1 MKGSD
6 VILAEVVRHGLQAVA
21 EEMGA
26 ALLRTAHSVNIRDR
40 RDFSCG
46 VYTADGRL
54 AAQAEHIPVHL
65 GLLVGMVE
73 RVMERTGEAPP
84 AGMTL
89 VTNDPWISGSHLPD
103 VVLVTPVDDDGGRRV
118 GYVANMAHQV
128 DLGGLD
134 PGSLS
139 LGAREVF
146 HEGLCLPPL
155 ALIRGGELDRGVVDV
170 FRINSRTPEVIVGD
184 LLAQAAAN
192 SAGARRLA
200 ELVRRMG
207 RERFEAAVA
216 TLRRATARRLAARI
230 AELPRTPATFTDV
243 LEWREGERDVD
254 LAIRVTVTPHE
265 DSITIDFTGTDDQV
279 PGPVN
284 ASRLLTMSCVLYVL
298 KAMLDP
304 DLASNAGL
312 LDPVRIVTRRGTLV
326 DAERPAAVG
335 MCTSITSQ
343 RVCDALLGAFNQLR
357 PDQAVA
363 ASTGS
368 MNALIV
374 GGVHP
379 GPGTAFSYVETY
391 GGGQGALRD
400 LDGADGVHTHMTNTS
415 NTPVE
420 IIERTYPLK
429 VRRYGLL
436 DGSGGAGRY
445 RGGHGLTREIEL
457 ETQATVTIHLDRT
470 RHRPW
475 GVAGGAPARG
485 SSAVVIEDGRER
497 LLPGKCT
504 ITLPEGTVVA
514 IRTAGGGGWGA
525 PEERAAHQE
534 RRDTREDLLPE
545 GAAGAER

>member
-6 VILAEVVRHGLQAVA
+6 VVLAEVVRHGLQAVA

-73 RVMERTGEAPP
+73 RVTERTGEAPP

-103 VVLVTPVDDDGGRRV
+103 VVLVTPVDDGGRRV

-155 ALIRGGELDRGVVDV
+155 ALIRDGELDRRVVDV

-200 ELVRRMG
+200 ELVRRTG
-207 RERFEAAVA
+207 RERFEAAVT

-254 LAIRVTVTPHE
+254 LAIRVTVTPHG
-265 DSITIDFTGTDDQV
+265 DSITFDFTGTDDQV

-284 ASRLLTMSCVLYVL
+284 ASRLLTTSCVLYVL

-304 DLASNAGL
+304 ELASNAGL

-357 PDQAVA
+357 PEQAVA

-420 IIERTYPLK
+420 THRADLSAQGPALRPDRRQRRCRTIPRGTRPDPRDRARNAGDRDHPSRSHPAPA
-429 VRRYGLL
+429 VGGGGRCARPRLL
-436 DGSGGAGRY
+436 G
-445 RGGHGLTREIEL
+445 GGHRGR
-457 ETQATVTIHLDRT
+457 Q
-470 RHRPW
+470 
-475 GVAGGAPARG
+475 GAPAARQVHDHPSRG
-485 SSAVVIEDGRER
+485 HGGRDSHRRWRR
-497 LLPGKCT
+497 LGCAARACRPS
-504 ITLPEGTVVA
+504 
-514 IRTAGGGGWGA
+514 GA
-525 PEERAAHQE
+525 
-534 RRDTREDLLPE
+534 TRH
-545 GAAGAER
+545 AR

>member
-73 RVMERTGEAPP
+73 RVTERTGEAPP

-103 VVLVTPVDDDGGRRV
+103 VVLVTPVDDGGSRV

-155 ALIRGGELDRGVVDV
+155 ALIRDGELDRRIVDV

-200 ELVRRMG
+200 ELVRRARAASG
-207 RERFEAAVA
+207 SRPRSRRFAG
-216 TLRRATARRLAARI
+216 RRLGDWPPVSPSFPERRPHLPMSWNGAR
-230 AELPRTPATFTDV
+230 AS
-243 LEWREGERDVD
+243 
-254 LAIRVTVTPHE
+254 VTSTWP
-265 DSITIDFTGTDDQV
+265 F
-279 PGPVN
+279 
-284 ASRLLTMSCVLYVL
+284 ASR
-298 KAMLDP
+298 
-304 DLASNAGL
+304 
-312 LDPVRIVTRRGTLV
+312 
-326 DAERPAAVG
+326 
-335 MCTSITSQ
+335 
-343 RVCDALLGAFNQLR
+343 
-357 PDQAVA
+357 
-363 ASTGS
+363 
-368 MNALIV
+368 
-374 GGVHP
+374 
-379 GPGTAFSYVETY
+379 
-391 GGGQGALRD
+391 
-400 LDGADGVHTHMTNTS
+400 
-415 NTPVE
+415 
-420 IIERTYPLK
+420 
-429 VRRYGLL
+429 
-436 DGSGGAGRY
+436 
-445 RGGHGLTREIEL
+445 
-457 ETQATVTIHLDRT
+457 
-470 RHRPW
+470 
-475 GVAGGAPARG
+475 
-485 SSAVVIEDGRER
+485 
-497 LLPGKCT
+497 
-504 ITLPEGTVVA
+504 
-514 IRTAGGGGWGA
+514 
-525 PEERAAHQE
+525 
-534 RRDTREDLLPE
+534 
-545 GAAGAER
+545 

>member
-1 MKGSD
+1 
-6 VILAEVVRHGLQAVA
+6 
-21 EEMGA
+21 MGA

-103 VVLVTPVDDDGGRRV
+103 VVLVTPVDDGGTRI

-155 ALIRGGELDRGVVDV
+155 ALIRDGELDRRVVDV

-192 SAGARRLA
+192 SAGAGRLA

-254 LAIRVTVTPHE
+254 LAIRVTVTPHD
-265 DSITIDFTGTDDQV
+265 DSITFDFTGTDDQV

-284 ASRLLTMSCVLYVL
+284 ANRLLTTSCVLYVL

-304 DLASNAGL
+304 ELASNAGL

-357 PDQAVA
+357 PEQAVA

-379 GPGTAFSYVETY
+379 GLGTAFSYVETY

-429 VRRYGLL
+429 VRRYGLI

-485 SSAVVIEDGRER
+485 SSAVVIENGRER

-504 ITLPEGTVVA
+504 ITLPGGTVVA

-525 PEERAAHQE
+525 PEERAAHLE
-534 RRDTREDLLPE
+534 RRDTRDDLRTDGTD
-545 GAAGAER
+545 GAGR

>member
-1 MKGSD
+1 MSASD
-6 VILAEVVRHGLQAVA
+6 AVLAEVVRHGLQAVA
-21 EEMGA
+21 EEMGT
-26 ALLRTAHSVNIRDR
+26 ALIRTAHSVNIRDR

-46 VYTADGRL
+46 VYTADGLL

-65 GLLVGMVE
+65 GLLAGMIG
-73 RVMERTGEAPP
+73 RVIERTGEALP
-84 AGMTL
+84 AGTTL
-89 VTNDPWISGSHLPD
+89 VTNDPWITGSHLPD
-103 VVLVTPVDDDGGRRV
+103 VVLVTPVEDGGTRV

-155 ALIRGGELDRGVVDV
+155 ALIRDGELDRKVVDV

-192 SAGARRLA
+192 SAGARHLT
-200 ELVRRMG
+200 ELIHRIG
-207 RERFEAAVA
+207 HLRFEAAA
-216 TLRRATARRLAARI
+216 STLRHATARRLAARI
-230 AELPRTPATFTDV
+230 AELPRTPAAFTDV

-254 LAIRVTVTPHE
+254 LAIRVTVTPH
-265 DSITIDFTGTDDQV
+265 DDAITFDFTGTDGQV
-279 PGPVN
+279 LGPVN
-284 ASRLLTMSCVLYVL
+284 ASRLLTTSCVLYVL
-298 KAMLDP
+298 KATLDP

-312 LDPVRIVTRRGTLV
+312 LDPVRIVTVRGTLV
-326 DAERPAAVG
+326 DAQRPAAVG

-343 RVCDALLGAFNQLR
+343 RVCDVLLGAFNHLR
-357 PDQAVA
+357 PGQEVA

-379 GPGTAFSYVETY
+379 SRGTPFSYVETY
-391 GGGQGALRD
+391 GGGQGAVHG

-420 IIERTYPLK
+420 IIERTYPLRI
-429 VRRYGLL
+429 RRYGLIE
-436 DGSGGAGRY
+436 GSAGAGRF

-457 ETQATVTIHLDRT
+457 ESESTVTIHLDRT

-485 SSAVVIEDGRER
+485 SSAVVIQGSGER
-497 LLPGKCT
+497 VLPGKCT
-504 ITLPEGTVVA
+504 VTLPKGTTVA

-525 PEERAAHQE
+525 QEERAADLEQ
-534 RRDTREDLLPE
+534 RDEREDLLPD
-545 GAAGAER
+545 GTAGPSG

>member
-1 MKGSD
+1 MSGSD
-6 VILAEVVRHGLQAVA
+6 VILAEVVRHGLQSVA

-26 ALLRTAHSVNIRDR
+26 ALIRTAHSVNIRDR

-46 VYTADGRL
+46 VFTADGLL

-73 RVMERTGEAPP
+73 RLMERTGEAPP
-84 AGMTL
+84 PGTTL

-103 VVLVTPVDDDGGRRV
+103 VVLVTPVDDGGTRV

-146 HEGLCLPPL
+146 QEGLCLPPL
-155 ALIRGGELDRGVVDV
+155 ALIRDGELDHQVVEV
-170 FRINSRTPEVIVGD
+170 FRVNSRTPEVIVGD

-192 SAGARRLA
+192 STGARRLT
-200 ELVRRMG
+200 ELVRRIG
-207 RERFEAAVA
+207 RERLDAAVA
-216 TLRRATARRLAARI
+216 TLRRATAQRLAGRI
-230 AELPRTPATFTDV
+230 ADLPRTPATFTDV
-243 LEWREGERDVD
+243 LEWHEGERDVD
-254 LAIRVTVTPHE
+254 LVIRVTVTPH
-265 DSITIDFTGTDDQV
+265 DDAITIDFTGTDDQV

-284 ASRLLTMSCVLYVL
+284 ANRLLTTSCVLYVL

-304 DLASNAGL
+304 GLASNAGL
-312 LDPVRIVTRRGTLV
+312 LDPVRIVTERGTLV

-343 RVCDALLGAFNQLR
+343 RICDVLLGAFNHLR
-357 PDQAVA
+357 PGQEAA

-374 GGVHP
+374 GGVDP
-379 GPGTAFSYVETY
+379 RRGTAFSYVETY
-391 GGGQGALRD
+391 GGGQGALCD

-429 VRRYGLL
+429 IRRYGLI

-457 ETQATVTIHLDRT
+457 ETEATVTIHLDRT

-475 GVAGGAPARG
+475 GVAGGESARG
-485 SSAVVIEDGRER
+485 SSAVVIEEGRER

-504 ITLPEGTVVA
+504 ITLPGETVVA
-514 IRTAGGGGWGA
+514 IRTAGGGGWGP
-525 PEERAAHQE
+525 PEERAAHLE
-534 RRDTREDLLPE
+534 RRDIREDLLPGGTGE
-545 GAAGAER
+545 KPG

>member
-1 MKGSD
+1 M
-6 VILAEVVRHGLQAVA
+6 
-21 EEMGA
+21 
-26 ALLRTAHSVNIRDR
+26 
-40 RDFSCG
+40 
-46 VYTADGRL
+46 
-54 AAQAEHIPVHL
+54 
-65 GLLVGMVE
+65 
-73 RVMERTGEAPP
+73 
-84 AGMTL
+84 
-89 VTNDPWISGSHLPD
+89 
-103 VVLVTPVDDDGGRRV
+103 
-118 GYVANMAHQV
+118 
-128 DLGGLD
+128 
-134 PGSLS
+134 
-139 LGAREVF
+139 
-146 HEGLCLPPL
+146 
-155 ALIRGGELDRGVVDV
+155 
-170 FRINSRTPEVIVGD
+170 
-184 LLAQAAAN
+184 
-192 SAGARRLA
+192 
-200 ELVRRMG
+200 
-207 RERFEAAVA
+207 
-216 TLRRATARRLAARI
+216 
-230 AELPRTPATFTDV
+230 
-243 LEWREGERDVD
+243 
-254 LAIRVTVTPHE
+254 TPHG
-265 DSITIDFTGTDDQV
+265 DSITFDFTGTDDQV

-284 ASRLLTMSCVLYVL
+284 ASRLLTTSCVLYVL

-304 DLASNAGL
+304 ELTSNAGL
-312 LDPVRIVTRRGTLV
+312 LEPVRIVTARGTLV

-357 PDQAVA
+357 PAQAVA

-379 GPGTAFSYVETY
+379 DLGTAFSYVETY

-429 VRRYGLL
+429 VRRYGLI

-485 SSAVVIEDGRER
+485 SSAVVIEGGRER

-525 PEERAAHQE
+525 PQERAARLE
-534 RRDTREDLLPE
+534 RRDTRDDLPPD
-545 GAAGAER
+545 GTAGAER